1 MNGKKVDST
10 KLTPEMFKIT
20 GYNTDASGLAVGN
33 VTSEGIF
40 GTVDNPI
47 NIDVEKVSVNEQG
60 NIVLD
65 LATQK
70 GVLNYTSL
78 SRNLTTNIRYDIA
91 DTVLTFIDENSSSTS
106 NNIATSVKTGDSV
119 NTVLTGSIMIIS
131 LIIIIT
137 INKNEKILN

>member
-1 MNGKKVDST
+1 MPH
-10 KLTPEMFKIT
+10 LH
-20 GYNTDASGLAVGN
+20 
-33 VTSEGIF
+33 
-40 GTVDNPI
+40 
-47 NIDVEKVSVNEQG
+47 
-60 NIVLD
+60 
-65 LATQK
+65 ATQK